1 MRKDRHAPQRSAR
14 PLIIFGLAAIFAT
27 IAWRM
32 YQDSGQRFIG
42 TIPTEFPATGAWIGS
57 DKPLRLSDLRGR
69 VVLLQFSFVGC
80 PYCREMDPY
89 LHKWQQEFTSEGLV
103 IVEIDDGSSDSL
115 EEVRNW
121 AASSAVPYPVY
132 YDDGARMCGA
142 YNIDSFPYLLLI
154 GRDGKV
160 VWESRGWL
168 GKAGMEKTEG
178 EIRKALSRK

>member
-57 DKPLRLSDLRGR
+57 DKPLRLSDYPGVSCCCSSVSWVAPIVVRCSVSTEVAARIHFRGIGDRRNRRRQLRLARRG
-69 VVLLQFSFVGC
+69 
-80 PYCREMDPY
+80 
-89 LHKWQQEFTSEGLV
+89 
-103 IVEIDDGSSDSL
+103 
-115 EEVRNW
+115 RNW

-168 GKAGMEKTEG
+168 GKAGMK
-178 EIRKALSRK
+178 RPKARFAKR